1 MFSKKPRQVW
11 TAGVV
16 TLFPGSFP
24 GTLGMSIC
32 GKALDRGIWAL
43 KTLDIRDFAVD
54 RHKTVDSSPYGG
66 GPGMVLRPDVLDRTL
81 EAISDVPGRR
91 ICLSPRGRRFDQ
103 AFAKELAHE
112 PGVVLVCGRYEGID
126 QRVIEAREMEEVSLG
141 DFVLTGGE
149 IAAQALLDATVR
161 LLPGVIG
168 SEQGLDEE
176 SFEDGLLEY
185 PQYTH
190 PKIWKGRSV
199 PEVLLSGNH
208 KKIAE
213 WKKQQSE
220 LVTPVSYTHLRA
232 HETDQYLVCR
242 LLLEKKK
249 K

>member
-16 TLFPGSFP
+16 TLFPRSFP
-24 GTLGMSIC
+24 GTLGLSIC

-220 LVTPVSYTHLRA
+220 LVTRNYRPDLWEAYEGVKV
-232 HETDQYLVCR
+232 QI
-242 LLLEKKK
+242 
-249 K
+249 

>member
-16 TLFPGSFP
+16 TLFPESFP

-81 EAISDVPGRR
+81 EAISHVPGRR

-220 LVTPVSYTHLRA
+220 LVTRNYRPDLWEAYEGVKA
-232 HETDQYLVCR
+232 QI
-242 LLLEKKK
+242 
-249 K
+249 

>member
-81 EAISDVPGRR
+81 EAISHVPGRR

-176 SFEDGLLEY
+176 SFEDGLIEY

-220 LVTPVSYTHLRA
+220 LVTRNYRPDLWEAYEGVKV
-232 HETDQYLVCR
+232 QI
-242 LLLEKKK
+242 
-249 K
+249 

>member
-16 TLFPGSFP
+16 TLFPRSFP

-81 EAISDVPGRR
+81 EAISHVPGRR

-168 SEQGLDEE
+168 SEQGLNEE

-220 LVTPVSYTHLRA
+220 LVTRNYRPDLWEAYEGVKVQL
-232 HETDQYLVCR
+232 
-242 LLLEKKK
+242 
-249 K
+249 

>member
-16 TLFPGSFP
+16 TLFPRSFP

-168 SEQGLDEE
+168 SVQGLDEE

-190 PKIWKGRSV
+190 PKIRKGRSV

-220 LVTPVSYTHLRA
+220 LVTRNYRPDLWEAYEGVKVQL
-232 HETDQYLVCR
+232 
-242 LLLEKKK
+242 
-249 K
+249 

>member
-24 GTLGMSIC
+24 GALGMSIC

-220 LVTPVSYTHLRA
+220 LVTRNYRPDLWEAYEDVKV
-232 HETDQYLVCR
+232 QI
-242 LLLEKKK
+242 
-249 K
+249 

>member
-11 TAGVV
+11 TAGVA
-16 TLFPGSFP
+16 TLFPRSFP

-43 KTLDIRDFAVD
+43 KTFDIRDFAVG

-220 LVTPVSYTHLRA
+220 LVTRNYRPDLWEAYEGVKV
-232 HETDQYLVCR
+232 QI
-242 LLLEKKK
+242 
-249 K
+249 

>member
-126 QRVIEAREMEEVSLG
+126 QRVIEAREMEEGSLG

-220 LVTPVSYTHLRA
+220 LVTRNYRPDLWEAYEGVKV
-232 HETDQYLVCR
+232 QI
-242 LLLEKKK
+242 
-249 K
+249 

>member
-1 MFSKKPRQVW
+1 MFSKKPREVW

-16 TLFPGSFP
+16 TLFPESFP
-24 GTLGMSIC
+24 GALGMSIC

-220 LVTPVSYTHLRA
+220 LVTRNYRPDLWEAYEGVKV
-232 HETDQYLVCR
+232 QI
-242 LLLEKKK
+242 
-249 K
+249 

>member
-126 QRVIEAREMEEVSLG
+126 QRVIEVREMEEVSLG

-220 LVTPVSYTHLRA
+220 LVTRNYRPDLWEAYEGVKV
-232 HETDQYLVCR
+232 QI
-242 LLLEKKK
+242 
-249 K
+249 

>member
-16 TLFPGSFP
+16 TLFPRSFP

-161 LLPGVIG
+161 LLPGAIG
-168 SEQGLDEE
+168 SQQGLNEE
-176 SFEDGLLEY
+176 SFQDGLLEY

-190 PKIWKGRSV
+190 PKIWEGRSV

-213 WKKQQSE
+213 WKKQQSKLITRNFRPDLWAAYE
-220 LVTPVSYTHLRA
+220 GVKVQT
-232 HETDQYLVCR
+232 
-242 LLLEKKK
+242 
-249 K
+249 

>member
-16 TLFPGSFP
+16 TLFPRSFP

-220 LVTPVSYTHLRA
+220 LVTRNYRPDLWEAYEGVKA
-232 HETDQYLVCR
+232 QI
-242 LLLEKKK
+242 
-249 K
+249 

>member
-43 KTLDIRDFAVD
+43 KTWDIRDFAVD

-81 EAISDVPGRR
+81 EAISHVPGRR

-220 LVTPVSYTHLRA
+220 LVTRNYRPDLWEAYEGVKV
-232 HETDQYLVCR
+232 QI
-242 LLLEKKK
+242 
-249 K
+249 

>member
-1 MFSKKPRQVW
+1 MFSKKPREVW

-16 TLFPGSFP
+16 TLFPRSFP

-220 LVTPVSYTHLRA
+220 LVTRNYRPDLWEAYEGVKVQL
-232 HETDQYLVCR
+232 
-242 LLLEKKK
+242 
-249 K
+249 

>member
-16 TLFPGSFP
+16 TLFPRSFP

-81 EAISDVPGRR
+81 EAISHVPGRR

-168 SEQGLDEE
+168 SEQGLNEE

-220 LVTPVSYTHLRA
+220 LVTRNYRPDLWEAYEGVKV
-232 HETDQYLVCR
+232 QI
-242 LLLEKKK
+242 
-249 K
+249 

>member
-16 TLFPGSFP
+16 TLFPRSFP

-81 EAISDVPGRR
+81 EAISHVPGRR

-220 LVTPVSYTHLRA
+220 LVTRNYRPDLWEAYEGVKV
-232 HETDQYLVCR
+232 QI
-242 LLLEKKK
+242 
-249 K
+249 

>member
-1 MFSKKPRQVW
+1 MFSKKPREVW

-16 TLFPGSFP
+16 TLFPESFP
-24 GTLGMSIC
+24 GALGMSIC

-220 LVTPVSYTHLRA
+220 LVTRNYRPDLWEAYEGVKVQL
-232 HETDQYLVCR
+232 
-242 LLLEKKK
+242 
-249 K
+249 

>member
-16 TLFPGSFP
+16 TLFPRSFP

-220 LVTPVSYTHLRA
+220 LVTRSYRPDLWEA
-232 HETDQYLVCR
+232 YEGVKVQI
-242 LLLEKKK
+242 
-249 K
+249 

>member
-141 DFVLTGGE
+141 DFVLSGGE

-168 SEQGLDEE
+168 SEQGLNEE

-220 LVTPVSYTHLRA
+220 LVTRNYRPDLWEAYEGVKV
-232 HETDQYLVCR
+232 QI
-242 LLLEKKK
+242 
-249 K
+249 

>member
-190 PKIWKGRSV
+190 TKIWKGRSV

-220 LVTPVSYTHLRA
+220 LVTRNYRPDLWEAYEGVKV
-232 HETDQYLVCR
+232 QI
-242 LLLEKKK
+242 
-249 K
+249 

>member
-1 MFSKKPRQVW
+1 
-11 TAGVV
+11 
-16 TLFPGSFP
+16 
-24 GTLGMSIC
+24 LGMSIC

-220 LVTPVSYTHLRA
+220 LVTRNYRPDLWEAYEGVKV
-232 HETDQYLVCR
+232 QI
-242 LLLEKKK
+242 
-249 K
+249 

>member
-43 KTLDIRDFAVD
+43 KTWDIRDFAVD

-220 LVTPVSYTHLRA
+220 LVTRNYRPDLWEAYEGVKV
-232 HETDQYLVCR
+232 QI
-242 LLLEKKK
+242 
-249 K
+249 

>member
-16 TLFPGSFP
+16 TLFPRSFP

-168 SEQGLDEE
+168 SVQGLDEE

-190 PKIWKGRSV
+190 PKIRKGRSV

-220 LVTPVSYTHLRA
+220 LVTRNYRPGLWEAYEGVKVQL
-232 HETDQYLVCR
+232 
-242 LLLEKKK
+242 
-249 K
+249 

>member
-1 MFSKKPRQVW
+1 
-11 TAGVV
+11 
-16 TLFPGSFP
+16 
-24 GTLGMSIC
+24 MSIC

-220 LVTPVSYTHLRA
+220 LVTRNYRPDLWEAYEGVKV
-232 HETDQYLVCR
+232 QI
-242 LLLEKKK
+242 
-249 K
+249 

>member
-220 LVTPVSYTHLRA
+220 LVTRNYRPDLWEAYEGVKF
-232 HETDQYLVCR
+232 QI
-242 LLLEKKK
+242 
-249 K
+249 

>member
-220 LVTPVSYTHLRA
+220 LVTRSYRPDLWEA
-232 HETDQYLVCR
+232 YEGVKVQI
-242 LLLEKKK
+242 
-249 K
+249 

>member
-81 EAISDVPGRR
+81 EAVSHVPGRR

-220 LVTPVSYTHLRA
+220 LVTRSYRPDLWEA
-232 HETDQYLVCR
+232 YEGVKVQI
-242 LLLEKKK
+242 
-249 K
+249 

>member
-16 TLFPGSFP
+16 TLFPRSFP

-126 QRVIEAREMEEVSLG
+126 QRVIEVREMEEVSLG

-220 LVTPVSYTHLRA
+220 LVTRNYRPDLWEAYEGVKVQL
-232 HETDQYLVCR
+232 
-242 LLLEKKK
+242 
-249 K
+249 